1 MNSAP
6 LGSELKTNP
15 LGKDSK
21 RKEDSIVHIHPYHL
35 ITIAPCVR
43 RGKQEVILVRT
54 TTVYLYRHVG
64 CNSVNDREKE
74 GKEGNEMKVSV
85 DEAPHNVAWVVF
97 E

>member
-1 MNSAP
+1 M
-6 LGSELKTNP
+6 KTNP

-21 RKEDSIVHIHPYHL
+21 RGKEDSIIHIHPYHL

-64 CNSVNDREKE
+64 CNSVNDRERKVVKE
-74 GKEGNEMKVSV
+74 GQEMKVSR
-85 DEAPHNVAWVVF
+85 DEAPHDVAWIVLEWCVNG
-97 E
+97 